1 MRILPIISLLLI
13 DRANLIKVSSSTE
26 LELENRM
33 QLESFEKLDVQ

>member
-33 QLESFEKLDVQ
+33 QLESFEKLDV

>member
-33 QLESFEKLDVQ
+33 QLESFEKLDI